1 MYGLK
6 VMDHIEYPKTL
17 KSKDSSTLR
26 FIINDCQQ
34 AIAAMPDNPNC
45 GYYADE
51 INYCAMEL
59 AERDPIH
66 PELILTPTTTNN
78 YSVR

>member
-6 VMDHIEYPKTL
+6 VMDHTEYPKTL
-17 KSKDSSTLR
+17 KSKDNSSLR

-51 INYCAMEL
+51 IHYCAMEL
-59 AERDPIH
+59 AKRDPIH
-66 PELILTPTTTNN
+66 PELILTPTTTNDIFA
-78 YSVR
+78 